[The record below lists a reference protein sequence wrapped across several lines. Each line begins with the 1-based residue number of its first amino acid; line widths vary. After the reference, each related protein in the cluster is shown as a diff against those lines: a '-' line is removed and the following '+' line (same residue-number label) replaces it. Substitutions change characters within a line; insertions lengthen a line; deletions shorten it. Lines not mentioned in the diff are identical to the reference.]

1 MLARRCELESVVSAA
16 GSGHGVVAGVDVDG
30 FAGDGPGEVGEQEA
44 DGVGDGGRVVGV
56 PGQRGGGGPGVQEP
70 IDARYGVGGTGVE
83 GPAGAEVEG
92 SGRGPG
98 REIGDAS
105 GRDKVGRYVWVWGGS
120 VT

>member
-70 IDARYGVGGTGVE
+70 IEARYGVGGSGVE
-83 GPAGAEVEG
+83 GPGGDEVD
-92 SGRGPG
+92 PDLV
-98 REIGDAS
+98 GDRKSTRMHSSHVFATRITS
-105 GRDKVGRYVWVWGGS
+105 FA
-120 VT
+120 